1 MRMADEEIKA
11 VIDADFFIKL
21 TEYASDK
28 GKLFCQM
35 MKDLGVQ
42 PIMHKYVAE
51 VELKRNL
58 CLPQLIKDGNIQ
70 VVDYED
76 YIDRENDETYQQYF
90 RWAYEKMNRF
100 DFPEGEDIYTY
111 HEMDENLGEIRSIY
125 LAKQMGCMYFM
136 SDDSGAR
143 SFVRNAFSSKRRLE
157 TMSVFEAIKQC
168 ALCGTSITLKQLGPT
183 IHNVFRERQD
193 KLKELQALYGGH

>member
-1 MRMADEEIKA
+1 MRMVEEETKA

-28 GKLFCQM
+28 GKLFCQVM
-35 MKDLGVQ
+35 NDLGVR

-51 VELKRNL
+51 VELKGNP
-58 CLPQLIKDGNIQ
+58 CLMQLMEDGDLQ
-70 VVDYED
+70 VVGYDD
-76 YIDRENDETYQQYF
+76 YIDRENDEAYQQYF
-90 RWAYEKMNRF
+90 RWAFEKMNRF
-100 DFPEGEDIYTY
+100 DFSEDEDIYMY
-111 HEMDENLGEIRSIY
+111 HDVNENLGEIRSIY
-125 LAKQMGCMYFM
+125 MARQMGCMYFM

-143 SFVRNAFSSKRRLE
+143 SFARNAFSSKKRLK

-193 KLKELQALYGGH
+193 KLKELQTLYGSH